1 MRFYLSLVF
10 LCISTIWIKAQNNE
24 NSGDALFAVGNYS
37 KAIEA
42 YESESDSLIR
52 YNKIAKAYVAIGN
65 YGAGLENY
73 KRAIASQPENRLV
86 QYEYAKLLTRTKQYD
101 EAKEILNGLIISDSL
116 NPNFHYEHGLV
127 LEKQND
133 TLALE
138 AFKRT
143 FNLDESHQKAIFKIA
158 KNHIK
163 KRKFEEA
170 HVLIDKGLEVYT
182 NNIELISLKAQAYS
196 FQEYYTH
203 SVVWFKKLIELGEKS
218 EFIHEK
224 LSLSY
229 AQNSDYQDAIFH
241 RKEALKYDPYNA
253 DAIFVI
259 GSYYERL
266 SDFEEA
272 EDYYRKALFLKDVS
286 LSNEYQRLG
295 RILNRQKK
303 YKEAI
308 EAFQKALR
316 EDPKDI
322 MTEFFLIRTKDE
334 YYADN
339 DSKIKL
345 YEAFIEKHKEET
357 PFVAFAKDRL
367 DKLKKEKFLEQD

>member
-10 LCISTIWIKAQNNE
+10 LCISITWIKAQNNE

-52 YNKIAKAYVAIGN
+52 YDKIAKAYVAIGN

-73 KRAIASQPENRLV
+73 ERAIASQPENSLV

-101 EAKEILNGLIISDSL
+101 EAKDILEGLIISDSL

-143 FNLDESHQKAIFKIA
+143 FDLDESHQKAIFKIA
-158 KNHIK
+158 KNYIK
-163 KRKFEEA
+163 KRKNEEA
-170 HVLIDKGLEVYT
+170 HFLIDKGLKVYA
-182 NNIELISLKAQAYS
+182 NNIELISLKAQAYY

-203 SVVWFKKLIELGEKS
+203 SVVWFKKLLELGEKS

-241 RKEALKYDPYNA
+241 RMEALKYDPYNA

-272 EDYYRKALFLKDVS
+272 EDYYRKAIFLKDVS

-308 EAFQKALR
+308 EVFQKALR

>member
-1 MRFYLSLVF
+1 M
-10 LCISTIWIKAQNNE
+10 
-24 NSGDALFAVGNYS
+24 
-37 KAIEA
+37 
-42 YESESDSLIR
+42 
-52 YNKIAKAYVAIGN
+52 
-65 YGAGLENY
+65 
-73 KRAIASQPENRLV
+73 